1 MVMNIMRTHPMVIID
16 GILQESPFF
25 VPTDEVLNELKA
37 RDADK

>member
-1 MVMNIMRTHPMVIID
+1 MVMNIMRTHPTVIID
-16 GILQESPFF
+16 GILQENPFF